1 MQSTT
6 PASACRMSWV
16 EVDSTAIEHNTRLMR
31 RHVGLDVGVI
41 GVVKADGYGHGAVL
55 AAKAMVAG
63 GAIGLAA
70 ATTGEGRRLR
80 EAGVDSPILVLG
92 YTAPEQVAEALQHDL
107 ALTISA
113 PETLHAAAALGQAAG
128 RALKLH
134 LKIDTG
140 MHRLGLLPHEVM
152 PFLEANRAIG
162 GVIWQGIFTH
172 LAVADEPWRP
182 ETARQLTCFE
192 DILAAMRLAGYHF
205 PFVHAANSAGALY
218 HPHARY
224 DAVRAGI
231 ALYGAACHDEAR
243 LPSGFRPAL
252 SFHTRIV
259 RVATLP
265 VGSSVSYG
273 AEYITPGPRRIATI
287 AAGYADGIRRSPA
300 WREALIHGERAPI
313 VGRICMDYAMVDVT
327 HIPEAETGAT
337 VTLLGAQGE
346 AVITVEEVAA
356 WLGTSAYEALTTIA
370 PRGRGV
376 GA

>member
-1 MQSTT
+1 
-6 PASACRMSWV
+6 MSWV